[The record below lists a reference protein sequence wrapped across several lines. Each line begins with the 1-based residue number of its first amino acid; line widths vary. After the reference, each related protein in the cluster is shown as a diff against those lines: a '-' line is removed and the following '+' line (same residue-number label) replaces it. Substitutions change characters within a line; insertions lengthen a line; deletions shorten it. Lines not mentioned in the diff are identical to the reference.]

1 MALMKPAADREKIR
15 SLDRPSLEA
24 YQLERLNVLLHEVL
38 PQNRFYAEKLSG
50 LQLPLK
56 QISEL
61 AQFPFTTKDQLVG
74 ADVNG
79 WAAHR
84 TYPVEQYTRFHQTS
98 GTHGQP
104 LILLDTP
111 EDWRWW
117 IDCWHYVLD
126 AAEITAADRCMLAF
140 SFGPFIGFWTA
151 FDALI
156 DRGCLVLPGG
166 GLSSMARLQRI
177 ETAKATCL
185 LCTPSYALRLAE
197 VAEEAHYDL
206 RRGPIQKI
214 IVAGEPGG
222 SIAAVRGQLESTW
235 DAQVLDHAGAT
246 EIGGW
251 GFGQLTAQGLYINE
265 GEFIAEFIDPESAQ
279 AAAEGEIGELV
290 LTSLGRTGHPLL
302 RYRTGDLVRYRKPSS
317 DHRTQFVY
325 LDDGILGRTDEMVI
339 VRGVNILPSALE
351 EIIRQFKVVEFRL
364 TARRVQAMD
373 ELAVEVEADAT
384 QAKQIADALQVRFGL
399 RIDVTAVPEKT
410 LPRFEGKAKRFS
422 DLRKKEI

>member
-24 YQLERLNVLLHEVL
+24 YQLERLSVLLHEVLRSCPPAHQPELCECVLLSGGGTYALEQGLREELRWLEVL
-38 PQNRFYAEKLSG
+38 PQNRFYAKKLSG

-56 QISEL
+56 QVSEL
-61 AQFPFTTKDQLVG
+61 AQVPFTTKDQLVG
-74 ADVNG
+74 ADANG

-111 EDWRWW
+111 EDWQWW

-185 LCTPSYALRLAE
+185 LCTPSYA
-197 VAEEAHYDL
+197 
-206 RRGPIQKI
+206 
-214 IVAGEPGG
+214 
-222 SIAAVRGQLESTW
+222 
-235 DAQVLDHAGAT
+235 
-246 EIGGW
+246 
-251 GFGQLTAQGLYINE
+251 
-265 GEFIAEFIDPESAQ
+265 
-279 AAAEGEIGELV
+279 
-290 LTSLGRTGHPLL
+290 
-302 RYRTGDLVRYRKPSS
+302 
-317 DHRTQFVY
+317 
-325 LDDGILGRTDEMVI
+325 
-339 VRGVNILPSALE
+339 
-351 EIIRQFKVVEFRL
+351 
-364 TARRVQAMD
+364 
-373 ELAVEVEADAT
+373 
-384 QAKQIADALQVRFGL
+384 
-399 RIDVTAVPEKT
+399 
-410 LPRFEGKAKRFS
+410 
-422 DLRKKEI
+422 